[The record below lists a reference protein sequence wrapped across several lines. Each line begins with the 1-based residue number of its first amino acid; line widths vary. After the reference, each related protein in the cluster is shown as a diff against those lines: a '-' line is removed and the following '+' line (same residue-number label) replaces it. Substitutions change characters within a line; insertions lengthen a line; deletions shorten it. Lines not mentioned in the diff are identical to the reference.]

1 MLSQPSRELAVKLL
15 GVVSFPERIFGI
27 KENAGEGDV
36 EETIYSFEEA
46 VGFLDGDLKGV
57 EEAMKRHPVGE
68 TVYSIEP
75 KVLVKWVGETLGDKE
90 LAQAIEAVTREYY
103 EPMGPYQRYLKNIEL
118 IRPVKELMAQRLKQC
133 EEIIGEEPEAQKTR
147 RKY

>member
-1 MLSQPSRELAVKLL
+1 MLELLKPSRELAARLL
-15 GVVSFPERIFGI
+15 SEVSFPERLFGI
-27 KENAGEGDV
+27 RENAGEGDM

-46 VGFLDGDLKGV
+46 TDFLDGELKGV

-90 LAQAIEAVTREYY
+90 LAQAIEEVTREYY

-118 IRPVKELMAQRLKQC
+118 VRPVKELMLQRLEQC
-133 EEIIGEEPEAQKTR
+133 KEVIGVETGT
-147 RKY
+147 